1 MIAYTNEA
9 RESIRQSALESIRT
23 LATLRP
29 SDDGMTLE
37 QIRQA
42 MQNLR
47 RLADECEREI
57 RVENR
62 KTMQSRREQIYR

>member
-62 KTMQSRREQIYR
+62 KAMQSRREQI